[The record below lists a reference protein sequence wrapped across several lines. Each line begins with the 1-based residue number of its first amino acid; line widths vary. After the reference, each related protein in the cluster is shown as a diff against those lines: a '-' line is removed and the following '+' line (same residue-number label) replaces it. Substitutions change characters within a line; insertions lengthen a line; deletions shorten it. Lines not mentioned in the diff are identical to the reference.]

1 MKKIFLTVALCL
13 GVAGLYAQTGSIE
26 RVLKSIEQ
34 NNRELRAGEE
44 AVRAAIEKDRQS
56 VKKAKEAWRQAS
68 GKAASESTFRS
79 FLSAL
84 AQDIDV

>member
-34 NNRELRAGEE
+34 
-44 AVRAAIEKDRQS
+44 DRKS
-56 VKKAKEAWRQAS
+56 V
-68 GKAASESTFRS
+68 
-79 FLSAL
+79 
-84 AQDIDV
+84 V